1 MVGVAVKKILYID
14 MDGVLVDFE
23 SGLARIPDELRS
35 QYGEHADDIPGIFAL
50 MDPMPGALDAF
61 HELRELFDTYILST
75 APWDNPSAWSDK
87 VLWVQEHLGHLAYKR
102 LILTHHKNLN
112 KGDFLI
118 DDRPV
123 PGFEGECIA
132 FGTAE
137 FPDWPSVVAYL
148 KERRHAPCQQR
159 GGRR

>member
-87 VLWVQEHLGHLAYKR
+87 LLWVQKHLDDVAHKR

-112 KGDFLI
+112 KGDYLV
-118 DDRPV
+118 DDRIRQ
-123 PGFEGECIA
+123 GADLFEGEHIH
-132 FGTAE
+132 FGSAE
-137 FPDWPSVVAYL
+137 FPHWEAVLEYL
-148 KERRHAPCQQR
+148 RERAAD
-159 GGRR
+159 